1 MSINLK
7 GLSLTELKSLSARID
22 KAIARTEKQQKK
34 QALVAVEKLAKAHG
48 LELSDLVGQPVDPK
62 KQAKAKTPKK
72 APSKPMYRN
81 PADPKQTWTGKG
93 RRPGWYVA
101 AIEAGTAEKDLLI

>member
-22 KAIARTEKQQKK
+22 KAILRLEKQQKQ
-34 QALVAVEKLAKAHG
+34 QALAAIEKLAKAHG
-48 LELSDLVGQPVDPK
+48 LELSDLVRQPGEPK
-62 KQAKAKTPKK
+62 KQAKAKKGKK

-81 PADPKQTWTGKG
+81 PADPKQTWSGKG

-101 AIEAGTAEKDLLI
+101 AIEAGG